1 MIVCITLTG
10 RHRGGKAVART
21 TSCSAGVHDSNLR
34 PHVPAPIRHL
44 HRPLTALPFALFLAA
59 ACETTPAYQEGG
71 ARVQGIV
78 YELRIAPVETARA
91 DSVTVT
97 LSLTNTHGETVTL
110 VASDACLA
118 QLSVHRGGEWMEV
131 EGAHRMCAQVLTRHE
146 IPAGDTVRES
156 WILATGPS
164 GEGALP
170 PGRYELRAQ
179 PNVREID
186 GEPVR
191 FPQVERTLII
201 R

>member
-1 MIVCITLTG
+1 
-10 RHRGGKAVART
+10 
-21 TSCSAGVHDSNLR
+21 
-34 PHVPAPIRHL
+34 VPATIRRL
-44 HRPLTALPFALFLAA
+44 HRFLAALPVTLVAIA

-71 ARVQGIV
+71 ARVHGV
-78 YELRIAPVETARA
+78 AYELGVTPLEAGGN

-97 LSLTNTHGETVTL
+97 LSLANTRDEAVTL
-110 VASDACLA
+110 TTSDACLA
-118 QLSVHRGGEWMEV
+118 QLSVHRGGEWVEA
-131 EGAHRMCAQVLTRHE
+131 EGARRMCAQVLTRHE

-156 WILATGPS
+156 WVLATGPS

-170 PGRYELRAQ
+170 PGRYELRAR
-179 PNVREID
+179 PNVREMG